1 MKKTSPFHFGDILIS
16 IVILV
21 VIIKNILNDTL
32 IYGISAWFW
41 IIVFIVYIIVLWT
54 IRRKKQ

>member
-21 VIIKNILNDTL
+21 VIIKNILNGTL